1 MSKNFKKLS
10 FLWIYFFFSLPLLFA
25 QQDIVPPGMQTLADN
40 ILRVFAGNF
49 IRVLLAIF
57 LCGSAI
63 AYAFNKDNEK
73 IKRNCIAIGVASAIL
88 VVAQTLITLIWNAAG
103 G

>member
-10 FLWIYFFFSLPLLFA
+10 TFGIYFFLSLPFLMA
-25 QQDIVPPGMQTLADN
+25 QQSIVPQGMQTLADN
-40 ILRVFAGNF
+40 ILGVFTSPF

-73 IKRNCIAIGVASAIL
+73 IKRNSIAIGIASAIL
-88 VVAQTLITLIWNAAG
+88 VVAQTLVNLIWQAAG
-103 G
+103 A